1 MSANDDN
8 PVAGKRLRL
17 HPVALVGA
25 GPGDPELLTLKAVRA
40 IACADVILVDD
51 LVNPEVLSH
60 ARADARIRYVGKR
73 GGCRSTPQAFIERL
87 MVREALAGRRVVRL
101 KGGDPLVF
109 GRAAEEMAALR
120 AKGLEVTI
128 VNGVSSALAA
138 AASLQVSLTNRAH
151 CQAVAFVTGH
161 SRPGGA
167 APSWSSLV
175 RAGVTLAIYMGV
187 SDLETIVS
195 DLMDAG
201 VSGDCPAA
209 VVQAAGSAHQRCL
222 VSTVA
227 LLPAQI
233 RRAGIGSPAI
243 VLIGQVAAEGP
254 KALQPPEN
262 TAIRV
267 DGSPAEIQPAE
278 IQPAEIQPA
287 EIQPAEIQPARA
299 GRARTRQPAFGAGGS
314 ATPRRRA

>member
-1 MSANDDN
+1 MCPRQVFTHYLHCLMRHSQ
-8 PVAGKRLRL
+8 VA
-17 HPVALVGA
+17 
-25 GPGDPELLTLKAVRA
+25 
-40 IACADVILVDD
+40 C
-51 LVNPEVLSH
+51 
-60 ARADARIRYVGKR
+60 
-73 GGCRSTPQAFIERL
+73 C
-87 MVREALAGRRVVRL
+87 
-101 KGGDPLVF
+101 PLVF

-278 IQPAEIQPA
+278 IQPA
-287 EIQPAEIQPARA
+287 RA

-314 ATPRRRA
+314 VTPRRRA